1 MATTT
6 TVKKTKTTEQAPAND
21 YTKQLQQIVST
32 PYQKQE
38 YSNPYTEKLLAL
50 TAPKTDAEYK
60 KLATNQYMPQ
70 YNAALEALQQ
80 AAQKE
85 NLGYDRQL
93 ATLATAIQDSR
104 ENTNATYA
112 KNISDL
118 NNNMLRRGIA
128 RSSYAGQ
135 IEANARTGWANALSK
150 LERDYQA
157 NVDNVN
163 AQRQLTTSQLAQS
176 EARLKK
182 DLATNIA
189 NYEQTLRSNDK
200 SAQLSAYNQ
209 LMSAYDSWNQAQTQL
224 QQNKASMDASI
235 LQFLAG
241 YNLDKEQF
249 DLQQA
254 YDKEKFEYQKA
265 MDKEQFELQKA
276 QFEFQ
281 KAQANKKATQ
291 PKSGPSEPE
300 PTPTPPTL
308 YDGKTFNEFTA
319 SMYSS
324 TPTKKVSS
332 NSSDFYSAAVEYAVE
347 QIRRQNGEII

>member
-38 YSNPYTEKLLAL
+38 YSNPYTEQLLAL

-189 NYEQTLRSNDK
+189 NYEQTLRGNDK

-209 LMSAYDSWNQAQTQL
+209 LMSAYDSWNQTQTQL

-249 DLQQA
+249 
-254 YDKEKFEYQKA
+254 
-265 MDKEQFELQKA
+265 
-276 QFEFQ
+276 EFQ
-281 KAQANKKATQ
+281 KSQANKKATQ
-291 PKSGPSEPE
+291 PTSGPSEPE
-300 PTPTPPTL
+300 EDPKGGPPSL

-332 NSSDFYSAAVEYAVE
+332 NSSDFYSAAAQYALE

>member
-38 YSNPYTEKLLAL
+38 YTNPYAEQLLAL

-176 EARLKK
+176 EARLKN
-182 DLATNIA
+182 DLAINIA
-189 NYEQTLRSNDK
+189 NYEQTLRGNDK

-209 LMSAYDSWNQAQTQL
+209 LMSAYDSWNQTQTQL

-249 DLQQA
+249 
-254 YDKEKFEYQKA
+254 
-265 MDKEQFELQKA
+265 
-276 QFEFQ
+276 EFQ
-281 KAQANKKATQ
+281 KSQANKKATQ
-291 PKSGPSEPE
+291 TTSGNNGGNGGNGG
-300 PTPTPPTL
+300 
-308 YDGKTFNEFTA
+308 DGVT
-319 SMYSS
+319 M
-324 TPTKKVSS
+324 
-332 NSSDFYSAAVEYAVE
+332 SDFQKLLTTSPTTAKSYAYNGSNIYSAAAQYALE

>member
-38 YSNPYTEKLLAL
+38 YSNPYAEQLLAL

-80 AAQKE
+80 AVQKE

-157 NVDNVN
+157 NVDYVN
-163 AQRQLTTSQLAQS
+163 SQRQLTTSQFAQS
-176 EARLKK
+176 EARLKQ

-189 NYEQTLRSNDK
+189 NYEQTLRGNDK

-224 QQNKASMDASI
+224 AQNKASMDASI
-235 LQFLAG
+235 LQFLAD
-241 YNLDKEQF
+241 YQLDKEQF
-249 DLQQA
+249 
-254 YDKEKFEYQKA
+254 EYTKQNAGKSSGSSVSA
-265 MDKEQFELQKA
+265 S
-276 QFEFQ
+276 
-281 KAQANKKATQ
+281 ANAT
-291 PKSGPSEPE
+291 
-300 PTPTPPTL
+300 
-308 YDGKTFNEFTA
+308 NNNN
-319 SMYSS
+319 
-324 TPTKKVSS
+324 TKKKTTSQSTDWSNFNKTVAASYSPSTTSS
-332 NSSDFYSAAVEYAVE
+332 NSNDINIYSAAAQYALE

>member
-38 YSNPYTEKLLAL
+38 YSNPYVEQLLAL

-60 KLATNQYMPQ
+60 QLATNQYMPQ
-70 YNAALEALQQ
+70 YNAAVEALQQ

-176 EARLKK
+176 EARLKQ

-209 LMSAYDSWNQAQTQL
+209 LMSSYDSWNQAQTQL
-224 QQNKASMDASI
+224 AQNKASMDASI
-235 LQFLAG
+235 LQFLAN

-249 DLQQA
+249 
-254 YDKEKFEYQKA
+254 
-265 MDKEQFELQKA
+265 
-276 QFEFQ
+276 EFTKQ
-281 KAQANKKATQ
+281 NAGKTVSSGGSSNTKTSTTSSNNKTTKT
-291 PKSGPSEPE
+291 STPSIDWSNFNKTVASSYS
-300 PTPTPPTL
+300 PTP
-308 YDGKTFNEFTA
+308 
-319 SMYSS
+319 
-324 TPTKKVSS
+324 SS
-332 NSSDFYSAAVEYAVE
+332 NYNDVNIYSAAAQYALE

>member
-38 YSNPYTEKLLAL
+38 YSNPYTEQLLAL

-189 NYEQTLRSNDK
+189 NYEQTLRGNDK
-200 SAQLSAYNQ
+200 SAQISAYNQ

-249 DLQQA
+249 
-254 YDKEKFEYQKA
+254 
-265 MDKEQFELQKA
+265 
-276 QFEFQ
+276 EFQ
-281 KAQANKKATQ
+281 KAQASKPATT
-291 PKSGPSEPE
+291 SS
-300 PTPTPPTL
+300 TT
-308 YDGKTFNEFTA
+308 KT
-319 SMYSS
+319 S
-324 TPTKKVSS
+324 TPTANNKTTKTSTPSTDWSNFNKTVAASYSPTPSS
-332 NSSDFYSAAVEYAVE
+332 NYNDVNIYSAAAQYALE

>member
-224 QQNKASMDASI
+224 QQNKASTDASI

-249 DLQQA
+249 
-254 YDKEKFEYQKA
+254 
-265 MDKEQFELQKA
+265 
-276 QFEFQ
+276 EFQ
-281 KAQANKKATQ
+281 KSQANKKAPQ
-291 PKSGPSEPE
+291 PTSGPSEPE
-300 PTPTPPTL
+300 EDPKGGPKGGPPSL

-332 NSSDFYSAAVEYAVE
+332 NSSDFYSAAAQYALE

>member
-21 YTKQLQQIVST
+21 YTKQLQQIAST

-38 YSNPYTEKLLAL
+38 YSNPYAEQLLAL

-157 NVDNVN
+157 NVDHVN

-189 NYEQTLRSNDK
+189 NYEQTLRGNDK

-249 DLQQA
+249 
-254 YDKEKFEYQKA
+254 
-265 MDKEQFELQKA
+265 
-276 QFEFQ
+276 EFQ
-281 KAQANKKATQ
+281 KSQANKKATQ
-291 PKSGPSEPE
+291 PTSGPSGPE
-300 PTPTPPTL
+300 GGPKGKPDSL

-332 NSSDFYSAAVEYAVE
+332 NSSDFYSAAAQYALE

>member
-21 YTKQLQQIVST
+21 YTKQLQQIAST

-38 YSNPYTEKLLAL
+38 YSNPYAEQLLAL

-60 KLATNQYMPQ
+60 QLATNQYMPQ

-189 NYEQTLRSNDK
+189 NYEQTLRGNDK

-209 LMSAYDSWNQAQTQL
+209 LMSAYDSWNQTQTQL

-249 DLQQA
+249 
-254 YDKEKFEYQKA
+254 
-265 MDKEQFELQKA
+265 
-276 QFEFQ
+276 EFQ
-281 KAQANKKATQ
+281 KSQANKKATQ
-291 PKSGPSEPE
+291 PMSGPSEPE
-300 PTPTPPTL
+300 EPEEEEEKWKTPEQEWA
-308 YDGKTFNEFTA
+308 EFANAKNMSVTNA
-319 SMYSS
+319 
-324 TPTKKVSS
+324 KS
-332 NSSDFYSAAVEYAVE
+332 NAYNGANIYSAAAQYALE

>member
-21 YTKQLQQIVST
+21 YTKQLQQIAST

-38 YSNPYTEKLLAL
+38 YSNPYAEQLLAL

-157 NVDNVN
+157 NVDHVN

-189 NYEQTLRSNDK
+189 NYEQTLRGNDK

-209 LMSAYDSWNQAQTQL
+209 LMSAYDSWNQTQTQL

-249 DLQQA
+249 
-254 YDKEKFEYQKA
+254 
-265 MDKEQFELQKA
+265 
-276 QFEFQ
+276 EFQ
-281 KAQANKKATQ
+281 KSQANKKATQ
-291 PKSGPSEPE
+291 PTSGPSGPE
-300 PTPTPPTL
+300 GGPKGKPDSL

-332 NSSDFYSAAVEYAVE
+332 NSSDFYSAAAQYALE